1 MNTYLSSAVDSDQY
15 AKTQFLNTFVKED
28 TVREPLQQFVN
39 AQAQFARQ
47 TIIAIEDLID
57 VTSKFDFFGAFDKAL
72 KSYKVSA

>member
-47 TIIAIEDLID
+47 SIAAVEDLID
-57 VTSKFDFFGAFDKAL
+57 VASKYDFFGAFEKAL
-72 KSYKVSA
+72 KPYKAAA